1 MCAYITPYSLI
12 HTSFVLL
19 YQAIFVLIYGWQ
31 LLENIIMKK
40 ITINFSA
47 FVYFVFFLSEKWQ
60 YARSVL
66 QSGSVLN
73 PGGGS
78 INLKDT

>member
-1 MCAYITPYSLI
+1 
-12 HTSFVLL
+12 
-19 YQAIFVLIYGWQ
+19 
-31 LLENIIMKK
+31 MKK

-60 YARSVL
+60 CARSVL

-73 PGGGS
+73 PGGDRQKYEGQMNKGTNGRANGLS
-78 INLKDT
+78 CVEYRIVAFL